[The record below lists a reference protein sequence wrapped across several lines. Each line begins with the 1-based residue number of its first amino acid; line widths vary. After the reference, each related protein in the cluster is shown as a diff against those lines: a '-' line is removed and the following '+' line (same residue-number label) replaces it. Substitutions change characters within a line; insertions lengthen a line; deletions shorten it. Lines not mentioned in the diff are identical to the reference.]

1 MKVDGAEVLAP
12 VEADVAR
19 LGAAAA
25 RTLLSLQLA
34 GTVAMT
40 ELGRI
45 EERLGQLGPQLFHLA
60 FDTSGITAY
69 ADAADLEALASPAL
83 SEIAQRLKAKSE
95 QDGAE
100 AAVAQRALRRLFALA
115 RQAETGVRDM
125 KIRAIRLKEVGRFSA
140 PIAIEGLSGGL
151 DVLIGPN
158 EFGKSTIL
166 KAVKTALVPPRT
178 SKKRKL
184 EELRPYAG
192 GAPLIEVDFEVA
204 RPARGVSASSSC
216 RRAAAELRDLHAGS
230 VSRGVDAETRLAR
243 S

>member
-1 MKVDGAEVLAP
+1 LVVRLDGAGPPSVERVATAHFTWSSRALKVDGAESLEP

-19 LGAAAA
+19 LGAAAG

-69 ADAADLEALASPAL
+69 ADVADLEALASPAL

-115 RQAETGVRDM
+115 RQAETG
-125 KIRAIRLKEVGRFSA
+125 A
-140 PIAIEGLSGGL
+140 P
-151 DVLIGPN
+151 
-158 EFGKSTIL
+158 
-166 KAVKTALVPPRT
+166 R
-178 SKKRKL
+178 
-184 EELRPYAG
+184 
-192 GAPLIEVDFEVA
+192 
-204 RPARGVSASSSC
+204 
-216 RRAAAELRDLHAGS
+216 
-230 VSRGVDAETRLAR
+230 
-243 S
+243 